1 MKLEIASCR
10 EVEPSQRAD
19 AIRNFIREG
28 RSDSEVARY
37 LQSNFEEDFFEVYTR
52 YCWLIYMNNNQ
63 CFNPSFMSG
72 GRSQMLGTRS

>member
-37 LQSNFEEDFFEVYTR
+37 LQSNFEEDFFEVYTQ
-52 YCWLIYMNNNQ
+52 YFFLII
-63 CFNPSFMSG
+63 
-72 GRSQMLGTRS
+72 

>member
-37 LQSNFEEDFFEVYTR
+37 LQSNFEEDFFEVYTQ
-52 YCWLIYMNNNQ
+52 YFSYYMNNNQ